1 MYKAVTSVRSVD
13 EISEEFSVIVGLH
26 QESALSPYLFT
37 LVMDELTRELQNEVP
52 WCILSVDDIV
62 LVDETKEGLSRKR
75 DNWREALEKMGF
87 KISRTKTEYLICNF
101 SYETQEVDSSM
112 MIEGVEVP
120 KCEAFR
126 YLGSIIQKMVELK
139 KM

>member
-1 MYKAVTSVRSVD
+1 
-13 EISEEFSVIVGLH
+13 
-26 QESALSPYLFT
+26 
-37 LVMDELTRELQNEVP
+37 
-52 WCILSVDDIV
+52 
-62 LVDETKEGLSRKR
+62 
-75 DNWREALEKMGF
+75 
-87 KISRTKTEYLICNF
+87 
-101 SYETQEVDSSM
+101 M